1 MTHSPTS
8 LTLLQLRPGSGQSE
22 GQRKQRPR
30 ELTGER
36 PLRLIRGG
44 LLVRVRGEQGN
55 RMVVYKRKRMEINKT
70 ITSTNTKKT
79 KTTVVS
85 QRCVSKLQA
94 NKDPKS

>member
-1 MTHSPTS
+1 
-8 LTLLQLRPGSGQSE
+8 
-22 GQRKQRPR
+22 
-30 ELTGER
+30 
-36 PLRLIRGG
+36 
-44 LLVRVRGEQGN
+44 
-55 RMVVYKRKRMEINKT
+55 MVVYKRKRMEINKT